1 MKDYQSLM
9 ATLSENVL
17 RVNMLLSVFLVLGA
31 LAFCGDKTPDLIITA
46 PNNIEAL
53 NGSCLQIPCTYNTT
67 DKTFDSSR
75 PINGLW
81 MKGGVNFASN
91 PNIVIF
97 NSSKSV
103 NIYQLEMIGNLT
115 EKNCTTLFP
124 DLNTS
129 YTDRYFFRVENEP
142 FKATAC
148 ADSLQITVKG
158 KSIFVFT

>member
-31 LAFCGDKTPDLIITA
+31 LAFCGDKTPGLIITA

-67 DKTFDSSR
+67 DKTFDSST
-75 PINGLW
+75 PIYGVW
-81 MKGGVNFASN
+81 MKGGVNFDSN

-97 NSSKSV
+97 NSSKS
-103 NIYQLEMIGNLT
+103 
-115 EKNCTTLFP
+115 
-124 DLNTS
+124 
-129 YTDRYFFRVENEP
+129 
-142 FKATAC
+142 
-148 ADSLQITVKG
+148 
-158 KSIFVFT
+158 